1 MGEKREGEEKGQRR
15 GKKGEGA
22 KGRVIIKIF
31 TSSRFI
37 RGPK

>member
-1 MGEKREGEEKGQRR
+1 MKMGEKREGEEKGQRR
-15 GKKGEGA
+15 G